1 MQEKTR
7 KLIMLISLAV
17 AVVVAVCAILFAANQ
32 EKFGGLFD
40 VAFWVLVCYI
50 VCSLLIWLFYG
61 IISVTKKPKKAGIF
75 AGVVVLVI
83 VAGVLLGLTDSAMP
97 TDLLQK
103 YSVSVSASKLIGI
116 ACYITYITVIG
127 ALVLMIYSAVSKAL
141 KK

>member
-61 IISVTKKPKKAGIF
+61 IISVTKKPKRAGIF

-103 YSVSVSASKLIGI
+103 YSVSESASKLIGI